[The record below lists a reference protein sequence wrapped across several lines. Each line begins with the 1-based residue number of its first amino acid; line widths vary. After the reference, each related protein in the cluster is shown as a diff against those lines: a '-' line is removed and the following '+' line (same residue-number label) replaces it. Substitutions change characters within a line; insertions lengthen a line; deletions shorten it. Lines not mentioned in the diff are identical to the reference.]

1 MRIDPVSGIP
11 SEVERPATTGAVT
24 AAATEIKLHSNDADA
39 PVRAVSEVEKDVQ
52 VAPNGR
58 GETVW
63 LEDQKREV
71 FRIIDDQNGQVVCQV
86 PSDEVLRV
94 SRNLE
99 DLLKADEKNLDVKS

>member
-24 AAATEIKLHSNDADA
+24 AAATEIKLHSNDVDA

-52 VAPNGR
+52 PAPNGR

-71 FRIIDDQNGQVVCQV
+71 FRIIDDKIGQVVCQV

-94 SRNLE
+94 SHNLDE
-99 DLLKADEKNLDVKS
+99 LLKANEKNLDVKS